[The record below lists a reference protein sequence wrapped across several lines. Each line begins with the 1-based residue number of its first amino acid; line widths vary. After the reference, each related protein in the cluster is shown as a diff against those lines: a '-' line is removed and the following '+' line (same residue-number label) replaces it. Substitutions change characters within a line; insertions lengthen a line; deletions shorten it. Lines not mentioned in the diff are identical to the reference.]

1 MKTTAITRVWLT
13 IVFSTVGFFFWV
25 SKATD
30 QSTAQVQTPQPP
42 RTAGQAFK
50 NIQVLKDMPASQL
63 QGAMSFM
70 AASLGVECSHCHT
83 PPAMEKDEK
92 PAKQTARRMLVMMN
106 DINKNFG
113 DKILVNCATCHR
125 GSTKPTAMPPF
136 PSLAAPFLA
145 NVTVG
150 APVLPT

>member
-1 MKTTAITRVWLT
+1 MKTTGITRVRLF
-13 IVFSTVGFFFWV
+13 IVFFTVGFFLSV
-25 SKATD
+25 YKATD
-30 QSTAQVQTPQPP
+30 QSPAE
-42 RTAGQAFK
+42 GFK

-63 QGAMSFM
+63 QAAMSFM

-113 DKILVNCATCHR
+113 DKILVNC
-125 GSTKPTAMPPF
+125 
-136 PSLAAPFLA
+136 
-145 NVTVG
+145 
-150 APVLPT
+150 